1 MNVRLIV
8 RRPRCRLFA
17 AALLLTSLLAACNDG
32 SSPKPSG
39 AAGHIVSPNGAEGA
53 AVIEFAGVV
62 SSINVSGGVGYLSS
76 TGGVTR
82 VALILEQ
89 PGTIRFSLP
98 GVALGAGPAATVIE
112 VADGNNHPRAALAG
126 YAVTYDQ

>member
-17 AALLLTSLLAACNDG
+17 AALLLTSLLEACNDG

-112 VADGNNHPRAALAG
+112 VAEGNNHPRAAVAG

>member
-1 MNVRLIV
+1 MKVRFID
-8 RRPRCRLFA
+8 RRSRWRLLA
-17 AALLLTSLLAACNDG
+17 AAMLLTSLLAACHDA

-62 SSINVSGGVGYLSS
+62 SSINVPGGVGYLSS

-82 VALILEQ
+82 AALILQQ

-98 GVALGAGPAATVIE
+98 GVAIGAGPAATVID
-112 VADGNNHPRAALAG
+112 VADGNNQPRAAVAG
-126 YAVTYDQ
+126 YTVTYDQ

>member
-1 MNVRLIV
+1 MKVRFID
-8 RRPRCRLFA
+8 RRPRRRRIA
-17 AALLLTSLLAACNDG
+17 AALLLTSLLAACHDG

-39 AAGHIVSPNGAEGA
+39 ATGHIVSPNGAEGA

-62 SSINVSGGVGYLSS
+62 SSINVTGGVGYVSS
-76 TGGVTR
+76 SGGVTR
-82 VALILEQ
+82 AVLVLQQ

-98 GVALGAGPAATVIE
+98 GVAIGAGPAATVIE
-112 VADGNNHPRAALAG
+112 VADGNNQPRSAVAG